1 MNYFKCI
8 NEVKPSYII
17 DTEPVFSE
25 TVLYEN
31 QTSTNE
37 NTITLSDD
45 YSNYDIIKFY
55 CYNPNEYYTQYTQYY
70 ITPTMLNHVV
80 TYFDGYC
87 CFNTPGTNQYTL
99 YRVTSNTTLTY
110 REARNMYPIKI
121 TGLKCSNG
129 SIVETKIFEK
139 QVIDTNWS
147 PIETQYNLFDDF
159 NILLGIAGCGWDEL
173 CITHQ
178 AYICANN
185 KELNVINNND
195 TQLTEWNVP
204 YYNHNAYTKVSEHS
218 ISDNYWIYVT
228 GLKFIPNWD
237 YYIEDIDSS
246 YPSPIN
252 TQLKL
257 ASEENANKDWEISFK
272 CSRIDQA
279 SALIDFGTASNSNGT
294 LFGGAL
300 DTWGYSGNGFR
311 WVGSRL
317 AANFSIPT
325 LNKEFYISKKNNI
338 LQIYVDNQLI
348 KEVTFGSYTSYSE
361 NPLVLG
367 RIDWKGADL
376 YNIVYWDYFGFRWL
390 S

>member
-80 TYFDGYC
+80 TYLGGYC

-121 TGLKCSNG
+121 AGLKCSNG
-129 SIVETKIFEK
+129 SIVETKIFGK

-147 PIETQYNLFDDF
+147 PIETQYNLIDDF
-159 NILLGIAGCGWDEL
+159 NILLAIAGAGWDEL
-173 CITHQ
+173 NIIPQ
-178 AYICANN
+178 VYICANS
-185 KELNVINNND
+185 KELNVVNDND

-204 YYNHNAYTKVSEHS
+204 YYNHNIYTKVSEHS
-218 ISDNYWIYVT
+218 ISDNYWIYVA

-237 YYIEDIDSS
+237 YYIEDRILTGSDS
-246 YPSPIN
+246 IN
-252 TQLKL
+252 TGLLPWKDDDTK
-257 ASEENANKDWEISFK
+257 ARSWEICFKIETTSENASGGYVTTGNNTTPGVWLTRNGSNDSYVFMLDNNYIYNDTLSNKDVKIVCNHE
-272 CSRIDQA
+272 D
-279 SALIDFGTASNSNGT
+279 NSNPYMALYVNGEKVLQKTENLSGYNTNRPIIIGAYSPYLSYFITGT
-294 LFGGAL
+294 
-300 DTWGYSGNGFR
+300 
-311 WVGSRL
+311 VH
-317 AANFSIPT
+317 
-325 LNKEFYISKKNNI
+325 
-338 LQIYVDNQLI
+338 
-348 KEVTFGSYTSYSE
+348 
-361 NPLVLG
+361 
-367 RIDWKGADL
+367 
-376 YNIVYWDYFGFRWL
+376 YFGFRWL